1 MNENEIK
8 ALLSQLDSIPLP
20 DREQVLRR
28 VGKENVHSGRRW
40 FGNLP
45 RRRSLIAACLC
56 VFMLLSVFTVNVAA
70 AENAQYQAAVEFFDE
85 NGLSTDGYSRG
96 EIKKIC
102 KDITS
107 LTFTYQ
113 LTPHVIRESL
123 GIVEVNDGTPLRAEE
138 VKALWEKQQRTRELT
153 TTQMQSGFLS
163 EGEIVPTGVSFVYR
177 VQVRYVDRMEDAYS
191 ILEKYQDGTLVWSKT
206 LEGLSLMQVQ
216 HNETHVVLVG
226 VSAEAESNRLLLLM
240 THEGDILWKQP
251 ILDASNVLLQ
261 EDCITVVGNGG
272 TGNDSAV
279 DKSKLYIASFDM
291 QGKAISLVHE
301 AFYHLNFEYVRYL
314 DASYHQPSYTVEKA
328 VRVGEHYYLVLSCC
342 IYSGQQ
348 IGKRQMSVA
357 RVSSDG
363 YLEAMYEIAEPMASH
378 RITDI
383 AVKGNT
389 LYIGGYRLPSANDP
403 LGNGLLLDQTEELHA
418 VKQELL
424 AANGSIGDRELLDML
439 REQYTG
445 FVICCDIQSG
455 EITQIKTAA
464 GAKNAT
470 FEQHTSGAPVWKYA
484 DIVDAHY
491 EIIDC
496 SGAPWSAL
504 PDAEVD
510 IVFHTVE
517 HVLE

>member
-1 MNENEIK
+1 MNETDIK
-8 ALLSQLDSIPLP
+8 AVLSQLGCVPLP
-20 DREQVLRR
+20 QKEQVLQR
-28 VGKENVHSGRRW
+28 VRASAPR
-40 FGNLP
+40 P
-45 RRRSLIAACLC
+45 RRRYIGIMPHRRAWVAACLC
-56 VFMLLSVFTVNVAA
+56 VFVLISALTVNVAA
-70 AENAQYQAAVEFFDE
+70 AENAEYRSAVEFFDE
-85 NGLSTDGYSRG
+85 NGLSTDGYTRS
-96 EIKKIC
+96 EIKRIC
-102 KDITS
+102 KDIATQS
-107 LTFTYQ
+107 FTYH
-113 LTPHVIRESL
+113 LTPQAICASL
-123 GIVEVNDGTPLRAEE
+123 GMGKVSDTVPLNADE
-138 VKALWEKQQRTRELT
+138 VKILWEKQQKLRELT
-153 TTQMQSGFLS
+153 TTQMQSGLLS
-163 EGEIVPTGVSFVYR
+163 EGEIAQNGVSFVFR
-177 VQVRYVDRMEDAYS
+177 VQVRYADRMEDAYT
-191 ILEKYQDGTLVWSKT
+191 ILEKYRDGTLVWSKT
-206 LEGLSLMQVQ
+206 LEGLSVMQVQ
-216 HNETHVVLVG
+216 HNESQVVLVG
-226 VSAEAESNRLLLLM
+226 VSAEAKSNRLLLLL
-240 THEGDILWKQP
+240 TQEGEILWKRP
-251 ILDASNVLLQ
+251 IYDASNILLQ
-261 EDCITVVGNGG
+261 EDRITVIGNGG

-328 VRVGEHYYLVLSCC
+328 VRVGEHYYLVLSYC

-363 YLEAMYEIAEPMASH
+363 YLEAMYEINEPMASH

-389 LYIGGYRLPSANDP
+389 LYIGGYRLPSSNDP

-424 AANGSIGDRELLDML
+424 AANGSMSDRELLDML

-445 FVICCDIQSG
+445 FVICCDTRSG

-464 GAKNAT
+464 GAKDAT
-470 FEQHTSGAPVWKYA
+470 FLQDASGAPVWKYA

-517 HVLE
+517 HLLE